1 MVVIM
6 RRREGSWGGVKL
18 LNATN
23 RTGSD
28 LVYDADRCIMLQVVH
43 YAAGGALCLHKR
55 EFSPLLQQFE
65 VQRNIE
71 TYVILIISAHMLHQ
85 ITI

>member
-1 MVVIM
+1 M
-6 RRREGSWGGVKL
+6 KL

-43 YAAGGALCLHKR
+43 YAAGRCVMLQVGAGGALCLHKR